1 MVVVRCLICQDGF
14 SKSDALKRHFVDA
27 HSIPENDDVLNR
39 YVHLRFSL
47 SSGDVVRKQKMLV
60 RLLKLLKSE
69 VIVTTNE

>member
-14 SKSDALKRHFVDA
+14 SKRDALKRHFVDA

-69 VIVTTNE
+69 VILL